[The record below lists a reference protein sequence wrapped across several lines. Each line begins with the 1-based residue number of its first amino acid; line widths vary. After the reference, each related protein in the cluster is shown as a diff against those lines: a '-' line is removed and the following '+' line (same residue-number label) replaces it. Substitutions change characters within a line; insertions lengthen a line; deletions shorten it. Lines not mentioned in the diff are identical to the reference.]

1 MGSGGLVLARILVI
15 DDSSEI
21 RVSLR
26 KMLEVAG
33 HKIIEASNGE
43 EGVRL
48 YSQNPTDLIITD
60 ILMPDKDGIEALL
73 ELRTDFPDI
82 KVIVISGKGKELLPT
97 ASEFGARRVFEK
109 PFRVQEILSA
119 VKELLGE

>member
-1 MGSGGLVLARILVI
+1 MARILVI
-15 DDSSEI
+15 DDDYEV

-26 KMLEVAG
+26 KMLEMAG
-33 HKIIEASNGE
+33 HRVIEASNGE

-60 ILMPDKDGIEALL
+60 ILMPEKDGVEALL

-82 KVIVISGKGKELLPT
+82 KVIVISGEGKELLAT
-97 ASEFGARRVFEK
+97 ASEFGALRVFEK

-119 VKELLGE
+119 VKELLE